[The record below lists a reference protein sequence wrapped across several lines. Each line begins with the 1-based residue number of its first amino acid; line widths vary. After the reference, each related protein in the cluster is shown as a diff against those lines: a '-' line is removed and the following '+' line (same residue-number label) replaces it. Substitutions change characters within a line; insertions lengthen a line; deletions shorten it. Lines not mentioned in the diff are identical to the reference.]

1 MISIDNI
8 KKFFQG
14 KILLSEPLN
23 KFTSLRIGGQADY
36 YFEPMDK
43 EDTVNIISYLQK
55 QDVSFI
61 ALGKGSNLL
70 VNDDGFRGAVVN
82 IESSLKSIYAEGS
95 RIVAEAGVSLNR
107 FVDFCMQRGLRGVE
121 MLAGIPGTIGGA
133 VIMNA
138 GAYGGEISNY
148 MIDVEVI
155 RNGTIIMLKKEE
167 IGFNYRHASLQDS
180 DVVLSAS
187 FILPAGNRD
196 ELMKMRNDYVMQRNR
211 KHPVNLP
218 NCGSVFKN
226 PSGSSAAKLIEEAG
240 LKGFKNGNAQI
251 SEKHANF
258 IVNLGG
264 ATAKDVLNLIELAK
278 KTVREKFNIELDLE
292 VKLLGF
298 PQHIDKNVIM

>member
-1 MISIDNI
+1 MISIENI

-14 KILLSEPLN
+14 KILLSEPMN
-23 KFTSLRIGGQADY
+23 EYTSLRIGGRVDY
-36 YFEPMDK
+36 YFEPLDK

-55 QDVSFI
+55 RDVSFI

-82 IESSLKSIYAEGS
+82 IENSLKSIYAEGS

-107 FVDFCMQRGLRGVE
+107 FVDFCIQRGLRGVE

-148 MIDVEVI
+148 MIDAEVI

-167 IGFNYRHASLQDS
+167 IGFNYRYASLQDS

-211 KHPVNLP
+211 KHPINLP

-240 LKGFKNGNAQI
+240 LKGIKSGNAQI